1 MGNKN
6 RLEPVASWNL
16 SKKSLCIVSQSL
28 LALLFII
35 VAALPSNAQDA
46 PLRQVK
52 VGVYV
57 SEPFVN
63 KQGETF
69 NGMAIDLWNDI
80 GARLGLLSR
89 FIEYPNYSALV
100 EAVSKNEVDAAVTNL
115 TITEKR
121 AEVVDFTHPW
131 FDAGLRIMVHTQ
143 AGNGWEDLISDLED
157 AGHLATYA
165 WIGIV
170 ILIATILLTI
180 FDRKFDQNFP
190 RRWMEGLAESF
201 YHVVSLA
208 TSGKSTRKNLFGW
221 AGRIW
226 QAFWLI
232 FGIAL
237 VAYVTSSVTSV
248 MTVAHISNN
257 INSLSDLQN
266 KTVGVR
272 TGSIA
277 QQLLQA
283 RSISTVTFDHLP
295 EAVAALTNDE
305 ISAIVADSPVLEYY
319 THRHAG
325 EPVEIVGNIFS
336 PDKYGFAF
344 PRHSD
349 LVKPA
354 SIAIISLQ
362 ENEELTALKNKYF
375 GPQE

>member
-1 MGNKN
+1 VLFYKFI
-6 RLEPVASWNL
+6 RSQASL
-16 SKKSLCIVSQSL
+16 FLQAILALFL
-28 LALLFII
+28 LALII
-35 VAALPSNAQDA
+35 APVNAQDA

-52 VGVYV
+52 VGVYI
-57 SEPFVN
+57 SDPFVI
-63 KQGETF
+63 KDGDTF
-69 NGMAIDLWNDI
+69 NGMAVDLWRDI
-80 GARLGLLSR
+80 GARLGLVSQ
-89 FIEYPNYSALV
+89 FVEYPNYTELV
-100 EAVSKNEVDAAVTNL
+100 KAVSENQVDVAVSNI

-121 AEVVDFTHPW
+121 AEIVDFTHPW
-131 FDAGLRIMVHTQ
+131 FDAGLRIMVHRE
-143 AGNGWEDLISDLED
+143 AGNSWEDLIGDLEN

-170 ILIATILLTI
+170 ILIATILLTF
-180 FDRKFDQNFP
+180 FDRRFDPNFP
-190 RRWMEGLAESF
+190 RRWLEGIAESF

-208 TSGKSTRKNLFGW
+208 TSGKSSRKNLFGW
-221 AGRIW
+221 LGRIW
-226 QAFWLI
+226 QAFWLV
-232 FGIAL
+232 FGIAV

-257 INSLSDLQN
+257 INNLADLQN

-283 RSISTVTFDHLP
+283 RSISTVNFDHLP
-295 EAVAALTNDE
+295 EAVKALTDDE
-305 ISAIVADSPVLEYY
+305 ISAIVGDSPVLEYY
-319 THRHAG
+319 THKYAS

-362 ENEELTALKNKYF
+362 ESEELANLKTKYF
-375 GPQE
+375 GPPE